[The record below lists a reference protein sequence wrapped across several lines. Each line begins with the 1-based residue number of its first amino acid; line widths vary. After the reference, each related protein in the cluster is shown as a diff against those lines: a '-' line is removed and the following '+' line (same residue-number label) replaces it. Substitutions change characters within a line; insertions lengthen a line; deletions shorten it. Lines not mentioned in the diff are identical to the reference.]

1 VNNLQCSFPT
11 MAYPSTTTFVMSQD
25 PVSSSA
31 TVNIGVE
38 RMNDYATL

>member
-1 VNNLQCSFPT
+1 
-11 MAYPSTTTFVMSQD
+11 MSQD